1 MTVKGHKDT
10 FRGLREEARKI
21 DKKAAAD
28 AVDDT
33 STATSGTGSRARWK
47 AFHEE
52 AAGKALV
59 SWVNTVLGNAEFP
72 LAQ

>member
-10 FRGLREEARKI
+10 FRGLREEARNI
-21 DKKAAAD
+21 DKKAAANALQD
-28 AVDDT
+28 S
-33 STATSGTGSRARWK
+33 STATSGTGSQSRWK
-47 AFHEE
+47 AFHED

-59 SWVNTVLGNAEFP
+59 SWVNSVLGNPEFP